1 MVFFTGNELMRFA
14 APDDAEQML
23 AIYAPYI
30 RKTAI
35 SFEYEVPSLEEFR
48 GRVDKFTQRYPWLV
62 YERDGEILGYAY
74 GSPNYTRAAYNWTVE
89 SSIYLRE
96 DCRGTGVGQKLYT
109 ALLECL
115 TAMNF
120 YVDYALINASNEV
133 SLSFHKKFGFREVGR
148 FVNTGYKLGTW
159 QDTVTLEKVLRE
171 PEIPPLPILPI
182 NRLGFDGQHPYILE
196 TAG

>member
-1 MVFFTGNELMRFA
+1 
-14 APDDAEQML
+14 
-23 AIYAPYI
+23 
-30 RKTAI
+30 
-35 SFEYEVPSLEEFR
+35 
-48 GRVDKFTQRYPWLV
+48 
-62 YERDGEILGYAY
+62 
-74 GSPNYTRAAYNWTVE
+74 
-89 SSIYLRE
+89 
-96 DCRGTGVGQKLYT
+96 
-109 ALLECL
+109 
-115 TAMNF
+115 MNF

>member
-1 MVFFTGNELMRFA
+1 MRFVV
-14 APDDAEQML
+14 PEDAEQML
-23 AIYAPYI
+23 ALYAPYV

-48 GRVDKFTQRYPWLV
+48 GRVEKYTKRYPWLV
-62 YERDGEILGYAY
+62 CERDGEILGYAY

-96 DCRGTGVGQKLYT
+96 DCRGTGVGQKLYA

-115 TAMNF
+115 TAQNF
-120 YVDYALINASNEV
+120 YIDYAMINATNEA
-133 SLSFHKKFGFREVGR
+133 SLRFHEKFGFRESGR
-148 FVNTGYKLGTW
+148 SRNTGYKLGAW

-171 PEIPPLPILPI
+171 PEIPPRPILPI
-182 NRLGFDGQHPYILE
+182 EKLGFDGLHPYIIE
-196 TAG
+196 NPT